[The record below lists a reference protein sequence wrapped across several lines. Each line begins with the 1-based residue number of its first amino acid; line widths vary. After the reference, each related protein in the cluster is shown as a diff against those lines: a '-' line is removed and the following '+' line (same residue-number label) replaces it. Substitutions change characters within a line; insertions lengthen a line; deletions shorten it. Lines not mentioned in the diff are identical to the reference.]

1 MKTTMTILAALA
13 AVSAGEYIEVGS
25 LEYPVNRPFCGDCN
39 QSLRQQVLVPADSLG
54 TAIDIEAIGFMV
66 SEGEAVSFD
75 RFTIHMGI
83 TGQSS
88 LSEGFES
95 NWITG
100 TKTLVYDHDFV
111 TYTSP
116 GPNQWM
122 EIPLD
127 TVFWYNGEDNLLIEF
142 GWPGGTEV
150 IMIWAWVAPENYT
163 CYAGWEEPQG
173 NLLLESLVLRLS
185 GALEL
190 SPDTFAGIKS
200 TLGGY

>member
-1 MKTTMTILAALA
+1 MRITYAILAVLA
-13 AVSAGEYIEVGS
+13 IAAAGEYIEVGS
-25 LEYPVNRPFCGDCN
+25 LDYPVNRPFCGDCN
-39 QSLRQQVLVPADSLG
+39 QSLRQQVLVPADSMG
-54 TAIDIEAIGFMV
+54 TAMDIDAVAFLV
-66 SEGEAVSFD
+66 SEGETVSFD

-95 NWITG
+95 NWMPG
-100 TKTLVYDHDFV
+100 TKTLVYDHEFV

-116 GPNQWM
+116 GVGQWM
-122 EIPLD
+122 EIALD
-127 TVFWYNGEDNLLIEF
+127 TPFWYNGEDNLLVEF

-150 IMIWAWVAPENYT
+150 IMIWAWVAPDNYT

-173 NLLLESLVLRLS
+173 NLLLESLVLRFS

-190 SPDTFAGIKS
+190 YADTFAGIKS